1 MRRERDKSKDRDR
14 GRDRDRDRDR
24 DRIGGF
30 QRRKPIF
37 EPSNKDIDVDFKD
50 TKFLS
55 RFITERGRILPRKI
69 TGLNAQQQKTVT
81 KAIKRARQMSLLPYI
96 SYGS

>member
-1 MRRERDKSKDRDR
+1 MRRERDNDRDR
-14 GRDRDRDRDR
+14 GRGRDNDRDRDRDR
-24 DRIGGF
+24 LGGF
-30 QRRKPIF
+30 QKRKPIF
-37 EPSNKDIDVDFKD
+37 EASNKDLNVDFKD
-50 TKFLS
+50 VKFLS
-55 RFITERGRILPRKI
+55 RFVTERGRILPRKI